1 MNDCKQDLT
10 GGAGCTKGRKPY
22 EREAIKD
29 NPLAGQ
35 NPNISFREAV
45 EASTIKRKPYSSAP
59 EMKDPLFMESTN
71 IREAFQVNR
80 DCAPK
85 YITQAGSFAVFRS
98 AIAGSLAGGVDAIE
112 EELTTLNARK
122 ELLEEELYKYKAA
135 ADLMLKQMTN
145 EQN

>member
-1 MNDCKQDLT
+1 MSKENVKVNFVAEEIVVD
-10 GGAGCTKGRKPY
+10 
-22 EREAIKD
+22 
-29 NPLAGQ
+29 
-35 NPNISFREAV
+35 S
-45 EASTIKRKPYSSAP
+45 
-59 EMKDPLFMESTN
+59 

-80 DCAPK
+80 ECASK
-85 YITQAGSFAVFRS
+85 YINQAAGSYAVFRS

-135 ADLMLKQMTN
+135 ADLMLKQITN